1 MLFPQYSVSV
11 PYPGWL
17 LAVPRRK
24 LRPPRAQSVR
34 RDQNDWCSEANQDS
48 PVASDGHWLTG
59 QAMTTHRWSMEDQ
72 DSHPAGDMDKTNI
85 SEETSGVLSVSS
97 NQPEATTVSLYQGN
111 YLHLISSS
119 IYHIPIS
126 SSGSLS
132 GMVRPSLPATTYPTS
147 PSCPMSDEQMTSPP
161 LYHRGSP
168 TYNLKLYFGLSTHM
182 VKMLCLHLGWVA
194 WLQLRTKKHGEITQK
209 NGGLIWLNAALG
221 FIKYSQI
228 WYPC

>member
-1 MLFPQYSVSV
+1 MNVVPPILCLRALSRLASCSAAPQTQTTAS
-11 PYPGWL
+11 
-17 LAVPRRK
+17 AVGP
-24 LRPPRAQSVR
+24 A
-34 RDQNDWCSEANQDS
+34 DQNDWCSEANQDS

-111 YLHLISSS
+111 YLHLLSSS
-119 IYHIPIS
+119 ICHIPIS

-132 GMVRPSLPATTYPTS
+132 GMVRPSLPAPTYPTSPTS

-161 LYHRGSP
+161 LLIVVLQLTIWS
-168 TYNLKLYFGLSTHM
+168 YFWLSTHM

-194 WLQLRTKKHGEITQK
+194 WLQLRTKKHGEITK
-209 NGGLIWLNAALG
+209 KWWLNMA
-221 FIKYSQI
+221 
-228 WYPC
+228 